1 VESWDPIQAL
11 QKGFELVMIRV
22 GQEMLIEKDLT
33 RSKAK
38 SLSLME
44 FAIIPLIRKELD
56 WWKQKE

>member
-1 VESWDPIQAL
+1 M